1 MKTLYQRLLQD
12 KDDAR
17 LAKTQTLLTFLSTM
31 IGEVDRNPNKDQSND
46 AVVKVLLKAKEG
58 AEFVLKHSPENEQ
71 AKYEIKVIEDYLPN
85 YMTEAEVIETIKDA
99 KNLGEA
105 MKAVNA
111 VASASGKLVD
121 RSRVKAL
128 FEGL

>member
-31 IGEVDRNPNKDQSND
+31 IGEVGRNPDKDQSD
-46 AVVKVLLKAKEG
+46 AAVTKVLLKAKEA
-58 AEFVLKHSPENEQ
+58 AEFVLKHSPDNEQ
-71 AKYEIKVIEDYLPN
+71 AKYEIKIIDGYLPKF
-85 YMTEAEVIETIKDA
+85 MTNEEILDAIKDA
-99 KNLGEA
+99 NNVGEA

-111 VASASGKLVD
+111 AASSLCKLVD
-121 RSRVKAL
+121 RSLVKTL
-128 FEGL
+128 FEGR

>member
-58 AEFVLKHSPENEQ
+58 AEFVLKHSPDNAQ
-71 AKYEIKVIEDYLPN
+71 AKYEIKAIEDYLPK

-111 VASASGKLVD
+111 AASASGKLVD